1 MNILSHKFKYW
12 IIEWKGEKN
21 KNYNKHQIFVSYFRR
36 KRSSERG
43 EVVETPGDLIVK
55 KITMERIDELKA
67 QIRED
72 KARFK
77 QLKKEIE
84 EIRSGALDDKLQ
96 DMCNEIQRWV
106 FFGHMRFEE
115 QVINN
120 INNMN
125 FVWSQVDIIENVI
138 PQNAHKCMRKTCVDT
153 Q

>member
-21 KNYNKHQIFVSYFRR
+21 KNCNKHQIFVSYFRR

-72 KARFK
+72 KVRFK

-96 DMCNEIQRWV
+96 DMCNEIQR
-106 FFGHMRFEE
+106 
-115 QVINN
+115 
-120 INNMN
+120 
-125 FVWSQVDIIENVI
+125 
-138 PQNAHKCMRKTCVDT
+138 
-153 Q
+153 